1 MDASLDN
8 RALNRPKDTRDA
20 RRAPQ
25 PGDVPAGQRSAGQ
38 AQPRG
43 SAFRELLLSSTEEP
57 KILDTAAAP
66 TERGDPALEPS
77 PRLALE
83 CEHSAQPIPSDP
95 PAPLVAQQ
103 APLGVT
109 DAGAAAPGGS
119 SNAAGQPQAVV
130 DPRVVEQIVSF
141 AGLGGDVDGHPLL
154 HLATHEHVG
163 GGLSV
168 SVTSLGER
176 RIRLALRSRSE
187 TAVDVSQLIEAL
199 RGRGLDVVDLDLE

>member
-1 MDASLDN
+1 M
-8 RALNRPKDTRDA
+8 NRPKDTREA

-25 PGDVPAGQRSAGQ
+25 PGDVPAAQRSAGQ

-43 SAFRELLLSSTEEP
+43 VAFRELMLSSTEEP
-57 KILDTAAAP
+57 RKLDSLAVP
-66 TERGDPALEPS
+66 TETGDPALEPS

-83 CEHSAQPIPSDP
+83 CEHSAQPLPSDP
-95 PAPLVAQQ
+95 PAPPVAQL
-103 APLGVT
+103 APLAVADT
-109 DAGAAAPGGS
+109 STAAPGGG
-119 SNAAGQPQAVV
+119 SNAAGRPQAVV

-199 RGRGLDVVDLDLE
+199 RGRGLDVVDIDLE